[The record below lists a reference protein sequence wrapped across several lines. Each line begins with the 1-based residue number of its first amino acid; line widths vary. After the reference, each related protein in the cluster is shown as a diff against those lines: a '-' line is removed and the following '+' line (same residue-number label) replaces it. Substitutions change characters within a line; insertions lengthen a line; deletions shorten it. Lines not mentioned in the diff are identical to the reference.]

1 MWSYQITV
9 CRQNDFHQNGF
20 RSNDVAPFER
30 VQRFVLIVAALKRRK
45 NKIGGQNTLKIE
57 RTLNKTSSVYANQL
71 QLMNINYMYTNSYSK
86 MLYNCQPIMLLFN
99 KMKLPCCHRH
109 QDSNN
114 VL

>member
-9 CRQNDFHQNGF
+9 CRQNDFHHNGF

-57 RTLNKTSSVYANQL
+57 RTFNKTSSVYTNQL
-71 QLMNINYMYTNSYSK
+71 QLMTISFHFANRQ
-86 MLYNCQPIMLLFN
+86 L
-99 KMKLPCCHRH
+99 
-109 QDSNN
+109 
-114 VL
+114 